1 MVLSEVSIRRPVFAT
16 MLNLVLVVF
25 GLFSLP
31 RLPVD
36 QFPEVDFPV
45 VTVSVVY
52 PGADPTSV
60 EQRVLKPLEDA
71 VNGLSGLEKL
81 SSVAYPSLGT
91 VVLQF
96 KLEKKVDQAAQEV
109 RDKVF
114 AATSKLPPEAK
125 TPVVQKLD
133 IGGAPI
139 LNIAMTG
146 DNVDY
151 GKLSQVAK
159 DTVLPALQR
168 VPGVAQVQTAGI
180 RPREVQVYVNREKLA
195 SFGLTP
201 ADIIQS
207 IQQENA
213 DVPAGKVQD
222 PKNYL
227 SLRVKNRV
235 ANGAELASLPVI
247 GSTQR
252 GLTISDVAE
261 IKDTI
266 AEEDTASF
274 VDRNPTILLSI
285 QKQAGTSTNTVADE
299 TRVVLAK
306 IATQIPAG
314 VKLEV
319 VTDNSK
325 YIKGSIDAVK
335 LDLVLGALL
344 ATVIVLIF
352 LRDLRI
358 TIISALALPTA
369 VIATFAFL
377 DYMKFTLNTM
387 STLALSL
394 SIGLLIDDAIIV
406 IENIAR
412 HLSMGKSG
420 PQAAS
425 DATSEIGLAVLAT
438 TLTICA
444 VFVPVA
450 FMEGIIGRFFF
461 QFGLTITFAVA
472 ISLFV
477 AFTLTPMLASRL
489 LKEGSG
495 EHHKPEGGLALK
507 AWEAIEL
514 GLAAIDRSYRSALT
528 WCLEHR
534 GVTLAAGFAT
544 FVLSMVLL
552 RFVPV
557 AFFPIEDK
565 GEFSINYTLAE
576 GTTIGETKAKSLEL
590 VDAVKVY
597 PGVARVVTAIAAGS
611 EKKPNKAVLNV
622 QLVPKDER
630 NFSQFEFMGRM
641 REELLPRYAIK
652 GAELDVSETGGAG
665 GGKAQPIQY
674 IFKSDRYDEL
684 AVFTDKVAD
693 FLRREVPGTVD
704 VTTTKAKDQREFRIE
719 VDPARAADVGVS
731 AAQIGMIVRSLFEG
745 DKISEIDDK
754 GNSFDV
760 RLRIADQDRLTGE
773 DLGSVTMISRQGQQL
788 TLGSIARIIPSV
800 APSAISRFDGLRQI
814 TVLSNFTGKDLNGA
828 VSKLNDYLKANMPP
842 TISYTLSGQADI
854 MKSSISAMLKA
865 LGLAVLLVFMI
876 LCAQYERYLA
886 PLVIMAALPL
896 SLTGAFGSLLLTG
909 QVMSVYT
916 MIGIILLMGIVT
928 KNGILLIDFTMQKI
942 GEGLDVKS
950 ALLEAGP
957 IRLRPILMTTF
968 AAGGGMIPIA
978 IGHGTGG
985 EARSPM
991 GVAVI
996 GGLLMSTLLT
1006 LVVVPCAFSVVE
1018 GARARW
1024 HRWRSRATAT

>member
-1 MVLSEVSIRRPVFAT
+1 MFLSEVSIRRPVFAT

-36 QFPEVDFPV
+36 QFPEVEFPV
-45 VTVSVVY
+45 VTVTVVY

-71 VNGLSGLEKL
+71 VNGLAGLDKL
-81 SSVAYPSLGT
+81 SSIAYPSLAT
-91 VVLQF
+91 VILQF

-114 AATSKLPPEAK
+114 AAISKLPAEAK
-125 TPVVQKLD
+125 TPVIQKLD

-146 DNVDY
+146 EGLSY
-151 GKLSQVAK
+151 GTLSQVAK
-159 DTVLPALQR
+159 DTILPALQR

-180 RPREVQVYVNREKLA
+180 RPREVQIYVDRKKLA

-201 ADIIQS
+201 ADIIAS
-207 IQQENA
+207 VQQENA

-222 PKNYL
+222 PKNFL
-227 SLRVKNRV
+227 SLRIKNRV
-235 ANGAELASLPVI
+235 ADGIQIAALPVI
-247 GSTQR
+247 GAQQR
-252 GLTISDVAE
+252 GLIIGDVAE
-261 IKDTI
+261 VKDAI
-266 AEEDTASF
+266 AEEETASF
-274 VDRNPTILLSI
+274 VDRMPTILLSI
-285 QKQAGTSTNTVADE
+285 QKQAGSSTNTVADE
-299 TRVVLAK
+299 ARIALAK
-306 IATQIPAG
+306 LSTQIPKG
-314 VKLEV
+314 VKLDI

-335 LDLVLGALL
+335 LDLVLGAVL
-344 ATVIVLIF
+344 ATLIVLIF

-377 DYMKFTLNTM
+377 DYMHFTLNVM

-412 HLSMGKSG
+412 HLAMGKSG
-420 PQAAS
+420 PQAAN
-425 DATSEIGLAVLAT
+425 DATAEIGLAVLAT

-461 QFGLTITFAVA
+461 QFGLTVTFAVI

-477 AFTLTPMLASRL
+477 AFTLTPMMASRW
-489 LKEGSG
+489 LKEGAG
-495 EHHKPEGGLALK
+495 EHKPHGGIKLK
-507 AWEAIEL
+507 MWEAVERVL
-514 GLAAIDRSYRSALT
+514 VAIDNGYRATLT
-528 WCLEHR
+528 WCLDHR
-534 GVTLAAGFAT
+534 AITLAGGFAT
-544 FVLSMVLL
+544 FILSAVLL
-552 RFVPV
+552 KFVPV
-557 AFFPIEDK
+557 AFFPQEDK
-565 GEFSINYTLAE
+565 SEFNINYTLTE
-576 GTTIGETKAKSLEL
+576 GTTIDETKNKSLAL
-590 VDAVKVY
+590 VDSIRAY
-597 PGVARVVTAIAAGS
+597 PGVSRVVTAIAAGS

-622 QLVPKDER
+622 LLVDKHDR
-630 NFSQFEFMGRM
+630 NYTQFELMSRM
-641 REELLPRYAIK
+641 REELLPKYAVS
-652 GAELDVSETGGAG
+652 GAELDVSESGGAG

-693 FLRREVPGTVD
+693 FLKKEVPGTVD
-704 VTTTKAKDQREFRIE
+704 VSTSKAKEQKEFRIE
-719 VDPARAADVGVS
+719 VDPLRAADVGVS
-731 AAQIGMIVRSLFEG
+731 AAQVGMIVRSLFEG
-745 DKISEIDDK
+745 DKISEIDDH

-760 RLRIADQDRLTGE
+760 RLRISDQDRLTAE
-773 DLGSVTMISRQGQQL
+773 DLASVTMISRLGQQL
-788 TLGSIARIIPSV
+788 TLGSVARIIPSV
-800 APSAISRFDGLRQI
+800 APSAIARFDGLRQI

-828 VSKLNDYLKANMPP
+828 VGTLNAYLKTNLPP
-842 TISYTLSGQADI
+842 TITYTLSGQADT

-928 KNGILLIDFTMQKI
+928 KNGILLIDFTMQRI
-942 GEGLDVKS
+942 NEGLDVKS

-978 IGHGTGG
+978 LGHGTGG
-985 EARSPM
+985 EARSPL

-996 GGLLMSTLLT
+996 GGLLMSTALT
-1006 LVVVPCAFSVVE
+1006 LVVVPCAFSAVE
-1018 GARARW
+1018 GALARL
-1024 HRWRSRATAT
+1024 RRRRSTT

>member
-1 MVLSEVSIRRPVFAT
+1 MFLSEVSIRRPVFAT

-45 VTVSVVY
+45 VTVTVVY

-71 VNGLSGLEKL
+71 VNGLAGLDKL
-81 SSVAYPSLGT
+81 SSIAYPSLAT
-91 VVLQF
+91 VILQF

-114 AATSKLPPEAK
+114 AAISKLPAEAK
-125 TPVVQKLD
+125 TPVIQKLD

-146 DNVDY
+146 ESLSY
-151 GKLSQVAK
+151 GALSQVAK
-159 DTVLPALQR
+159 DTILPALQR

-180 RPREVQVYVNREKLA
+180 RPREVQIYVDRKKLA

-201 ADIIQS
+201 ADIIAS
-207 IQQENA
+207 VQQENA

-222 PKNYL
+222 PKNFL
-227 SLRVKNRV
+227 SLRIKNRV
-235 ANGAELASLPVI
+235 ADGTQIAALPVI
-247 GSTQR
+247 GAQQR
-252 GLTISDVAE
+252 GLIISDVAE
-261 IKDTI
+261 VRDAI
-266 AEEDTASF
+266 AEEETASF
-274 VDRNPTILLSI
+274 VDRMPTILLSI
-285 QKQAGTSTNTVADE
+285 QKQAGSSTNTVAYE
-299 TRVVLAK
+299 ARAALAK
-306 IATQIPAG
+306 LSTQIPKG
-314 VKLEV
+314 VKLDV

-335 LDLVLGALL
+335 LDLVLGAVL
-344 ATVIVLIF
+344 ATLIVLIF
-352 LRDLRI
+352 LRDLQI

-377 DYMKFTLNTM
+377 DYMHFTLNIM

-412 HLSMGKSG
+412 HLAMGKSG
-420 PQAAS
+420 PQAAN
-425 DATSEIGLAVLAT
+425 DATAEIGLAVFAT

-461 QFGLTITFAVA
+461 QFGLTVTFAVA

-477 AFTLTPMLASRL
+477 AFTLTPMMASRW
-489 LKEGSG
+489 LKEGAG
-495 EHHKPEGGLALK
+495 EHKPHGGITLK
-507 AWEAIEL
+507 MWEAVERVLVI
-514 GLAAIDRSYRSALT
+514 IDNGYRATLT
-528 WCLEHR
+528 WCLDHR
-534 GVTLAAGFAT
+534 AITLAGGFAT
-544 FVLSMVLL
+544 FILSAVLL
-552 RFVPV
+552 KFVPV
-557 AFFPIEDK
+557 AFFPQEDK
-565 GEFSINYTLAE
+565 SEFNINYTLTE
-576 GTTIGETKAKSLEL
+576 GTTIDETKNKSLAL
-590 VDAVKVY
+590 VDAIKAY
-597 PGVARVVTAIAAGS
+597 PGVSRVVTAIAAGS

-622 QLVPKDER
+622 LLVDKHDR
-630 NFSQFEFMGRM
+630 NYTQFELMSRM
-641 REELLPRYAIK
+641 REELLPKYAVA
-652 GAELDVSETGGAG
+652 GAELDVSESGGAG

-684 AVFTDKVAD
+684 AVFTDKVAE
-693 FLRREVPGTVD
+693 FLKKEVPGTVD
-704 VTTTKAKDQREFRIE
+704 VSTSKAKEQKEFRIE
-719 VDPARAADVGVS
+719 VDPLRAADVGVS
-731 AAQIGMIVRSLFEG
+731 AAQVGMIVRSLFEG
-745 DKISEIDDK
+745 DKISEIDDH

-760 RLRIADQDRLTGE
+760 RLRISDQDRLTAE
-773 DLGSVTMISRQGQQL
+773 DLASVTMISRLGQQL
-788 TLGSIARIIPSV
+788 TLGSVARIIPSV
-800 APSAISRFDGLRQI
+800 APSAIARFDGLRQI

-828 VSKLNDYLKANMPP
+828 VGKLNAYLKTNLPP
-842 TISYTLSGQADI
+842 TITYTLSGQADT

-928 KNGILLIDFTMQKI
+928 KNGILLIDFTMQRI
-942 GEGLDVKS
+942 NEGLDVKS

-978 IGHGTGG
+978 LGHGTGG
-985 EARSPM
+985 EARSPL

-996 GGLLMSTLLT
+996 GGLLMSTALT
-1006 LVVVPCAFSVVE
+1006 LVVVPCAFSAVE
-1018 GARARW
+1018 GARARL
-1024 HRWRSRATAT
+1024 RRRRSTT